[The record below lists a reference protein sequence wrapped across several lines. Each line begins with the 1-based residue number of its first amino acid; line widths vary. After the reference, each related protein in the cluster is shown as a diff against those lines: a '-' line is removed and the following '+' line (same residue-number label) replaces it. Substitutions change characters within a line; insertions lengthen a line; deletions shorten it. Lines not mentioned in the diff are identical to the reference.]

1 MTAHPPL
8 ILLLCRCG
16 CSGGVRFVVSCC
28 RDVAIRL
35 SLVVVEVVVSG
46 RVVAVF
52 GDK

>member
-8 ILLLCRCG
+8 ILLLSRCG
-16 CSGGVRFVVSCC
+16 CSGGVRIVVSHC

-46 RVVAVF
+46 HVVAAF
-52 GDK
+52 SDK